1 MEPTIDRSNRNPRNH
16 DFVSKGPTGPVGSW
30 GGVGDAGGAPVPTRI
45 LPHIGPQEIVEKT
58 TENLAF
64 KRSNKTSEWKMGRS
78 IVHLGSIYGRSN
90 SGPYRFLD
98 VVSSYESP

>member
-30 GGVGDAGGAPVPTRI
+30 GGFGDAGAAPVPARI

-58 TENLAF
+58 TEKLAF
-64 KRSNKTSEWKMGRS
+64 KRSNKTSECKMGRF
-78 IVHLGSIYGRSN
+78 IIHIGSMYGRSN
-90 SGPYRFLD
+90 STPCRFLD
-98 VVSSYESP
+98 VVSTYESP